1 VLDRWNPY
9 LRLLCLVL
17 GALLLFQCIRIARPK
32 EGLEQLSL
40 SKDLILPKPS
50 AATNAIAGT
59 PGTKGTNLA
68 VTRVT
73 SRPGTEV
80 PPQAQKRID
89 RIIESEIFGPVPR
102 PLPMALLGIAGQ
114 HAFLR
119 APNGQTGLVREGEE
133 LGGVKVLKIGANR
146 VLVEQDKEQKE
157 LMIFSGLGGETLL
170 PKGEKIEKT
179 TQPAN

>member
-9 LRLLCLVL
+9 LRLLCIAL

-32 EGLEQLSL
+32 DGLGELSL
-40 SKDLILPKPS
+40 SKDLILPKP
-50 AATNAIAGT
+50 AGT
-59 PGTKGTNLA
+59 NGPATGATKSTNPPGP
-68 VTRVT
+68 RVA
-73 SRPGTEV
+73 SRPGTEL
-80 PPQAQKRID
+80 PPQAQKRVD
-89 RIIESEIFGPVPR
+89 RIIESEIFGPIAR

-170 PKGEKIEKT
+170 PKGEKLEKA
-179 TQPAN
+179 TQRTN